1 MESIEP
7 STSQTDQWMNAW
19 GSDYSLAGCE
29 ACDTTY
35 LVPYQKVPMACPHC
49 GVGELL
55 LFEETADHPAYT
67 HPPEQIVPFSVQPDK
82 VTQALKSFT
91 SSIWIKPDDLKP
103 QKLNGRLQQIFL
115 PLWLV
120 DADVQAKW
128 QAEVGFNYDVV
139 SHREKFSNNQW
150 QTQRIQ
156 ETKIRWEPRVGTL
169 TRHYDNKIAPAME
182 EHNEFA
188 NKLGRYR
195 LEDAQP
201 YRENEAN
208 NAIVRL
214 PNRSPDDA
222 WSTAQIA
229 LRTAAMAEC
238 QQATAADHI
247 REFKWQATFHE
258 QHWTQMLL
266 PLYTTW
272 YTDDDGKAQMIFL
285 HGQTGKLFGSKRA
298 SMKKARKYAL
308 VFFVLASIIAA
319 LSLILLLGGLYLA
332 TELMGLAS
340 LGFMTA
346 VFVGFLSLIPL
357 GIAWYTNHVSYVDAA
372 RQLAKD
378 VATLSGQVSTS

>member
-1 MESIEP
+1 MESTEQ
-7 STSQTDQWMNAW
+7 STSQTDHWTAAW

-29 ACDTTY
+29 TCDTTY

-55 LFEETADHPAYT
+55 LFDETADGPVYT
-67 HPPEQIVPFSVQPDK
+67 HPPEQIVPFSVQPGK
-82 VTQALKSFT
+82 VRQTLKDFT
-91 SSIWIKPDDLKP
+91 SSIWIKPHDLKP
-103 QKLNGRLQQIFL
+103 EKLNGRLQQIFL

-128 QAEVGFNYDVV
+128 QAEVGFNYDIV
-139 SHREKFSNNQW
+139 SHREKYSNNQW

-201 YRENEAN
+201 YDETAVDD
-208 NAIVRL
+208 AVMRL
-214 PNRSPDDA
+214 PNRAPDDA

-229 LRTAAMAEC
+229 LRTAAIEEC
-238 QQATAADHI
+238 RQATAADHI
-247 REFKWQATFHE
+247 REFKWQAAYRD

-266 PLYTTW
+266 PLYTT
-272 YTDDDGKAQMIFL
+272 YYMDDDDKAQMIFV

-308 VFFVLASIIAA
+308 VFFVIASIIAGFSF
-319 LSLILLLGGLYLA
+319 LLLLGGLFLA

-340 LGFMTA
+340 LGFMAA
-346 VFVGFLSLIPL
+346 VFIGFLAMIPL
-357 GIAWYTNHVSYVDAA
+357 VIAWYTNHVSYVDTA

-378 VATLSGQVSTS
+378 VATLSGHSASS